1 MDDQKIQDGVGKEG
15 KENTETANENKGGNE
30 GGDNDGTAGETMQEE
45 QADLE
50 ERDERM
56 TEVEAEVRREIGKK
70 STNGKKEEADDE
82 IETLSDV
89 NNGEME
95 GEEVEKSGEETY
107 HLHNG
112 LDEQEPSANEVQ
124 DEKSIEVEDIDSA
137 DQE

>member
-1 MDDQKIQDGVGKEG
+1 MGKDG
-15 KENTETANENKGGNE
+15 KENTDENKGQNNIS
-30 GGDNDGTAGETMQEE
+30 GDNDGTDGETTQNE

-50 ERDERM
+50 ERDERT
-56 TEVEAEVRREIGKK
+56 TEVEAEVRREMGIK
-70 STNGKKEEADDE
+70 SMNGKQEEADDE
-82 IETLSDV
+82 IETLSDM

-95 GEEVEKSGEETY
+95 GEEVEKSGEEAY

-124 DEKSIEVEDIDSA
+124 DENSIDVKDVDSA